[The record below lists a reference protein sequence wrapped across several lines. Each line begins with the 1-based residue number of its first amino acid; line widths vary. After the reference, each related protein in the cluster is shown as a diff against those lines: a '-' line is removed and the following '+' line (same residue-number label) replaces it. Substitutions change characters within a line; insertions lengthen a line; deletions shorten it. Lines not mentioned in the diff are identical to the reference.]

1 MIRNILRYTVIGI
14 AAAIIGYIG
23 LTVYGEI
30 TQTEAVKASEAY
42 QLAQA
47 QAQNM
52 SQALTEVSTFG
63 TTSQQ
68 QPAEQSE
75 TRSEPV
81 AGQNSIPKSFAGS
94 KGSQDTS
101 SAGNALETQPQP
113 TTPPD
118 IAKITNIDTLITEW
132 QPRYDAAIGAYV
144 KLDASINNAKS
155 RATDYL
161 AQQQALTEQIQ
172 NPENQSNARRE
183 DEREISLYRQWEA
196 KADSTLHAA
205 AQIGIQLDDMDAY
218 LRKLSLRADFVF
230 DPSQFQDVPK
240 AIVDLNRQ
248 LADFQAASE
257 NIKAATSSPFEVKQ

>member
-1 MIRNILRYTVIGI
+1 M
-14 AAAIIGYIG
+14 
-23 LTVYGEI
+23 E
-30 TQTEAVKASEAY
+30 
-42 QLAQA
+42 
-47 QAQNM
+47 
-52 SQALTEVSTFG
+52 
-63 TTSQQ
+63 
-68 QPAEQSE
+68 
-75 TRSEPV
+75 
-81 AGQNSIPKSFAGS
+81 
-94 KGSQDTS
+94 
-101 SAGNALETQPQP
+101 
-113 TTPPD
+113 
-118 IAKITNIDTLITEW
+118 
-132 QPRYDAAIGAYV
+132 
-144 KLDASINNAKS
+144 ASINNAKS

-183 DEREISLYRQWEA
+183 DEREISLYWQWEA
-196 KADSTLHAA
+196 KADSTLHTA

>member
-14 AAAIIGYIG
+14 AVGIVSYIG
-23 LTVYGEI
+23 LTAYGEI

-118 IAKITNIDTLITEW
+118 IAKITNIDALIAEW
-132 QPRYDAAIGAYV
+132 EPRYDAAIVAYV
-144 KLDASINNAKS
+144 KLEASISNAKS

-161 AQQQALTEQIQ
+161 AQQQVLTEQIQ
-172 NPENQSNARRE
+172 NPENQSKALRE
-183 DEREISLYRQWEA
+183 DEWEISLYRQWEA
-196 KADSTLHAA
+196 KADSALHTA

-218 LRKLSLRADFVF
+218 LKKLSLRADFVF